1 MASFL
6 ELYCDQGTDY
16 SIKLDLTNDD
26 GSSINVTNYVF
37 NSSIRKSYYSQS
49 VTANLNVT
57 IADAANGTVVLSMNA
72 ATTAGIKSGRYLYDI
87 KMLKPDTTVSR
98 VLEGIITVFPQITK

>member
-26 GSSINVTNYVF
+26 GSSINVQNYVF
-37 NSSIRKSYYSQS
+37 NSSVRKSYYSQS
-49 VTANLNVT
+49 ITANLT
-57 IADAANGTVVLSMNA
+57 ISILDSANGTVRLSMNA
-72 ATTAGIKSGRYLYDI
+72 ATTANIKSGRYLYDV
-87 KMLKPDTTVSR
+87 KMAKPDNTVSR
-98 VLEGIITVFPQITK
+98 VLEGIITVSPQITK